1 MEQHRIPSG
10 IRGLDS
16 ILGGGYPVACP
27 TLLKGG
33 PGVGKTLFS
42 LAFANNQLLA
52 GEAVV
57 IVTCDESPDRLNTY
71 MDVFERT
78 NTNNFDQNK
87 LTILD
92 FRPTFSE
99 TVEGEFHLSPI
110 LARISNAVEETKARV
125 LIIDS
130 LQNMLMNL
138 GVQALGKALLEL
150 FLWVREQGITT
161 LITVGVG
168 PEDKRDNVLEEYA
181 VDCVIHLS
189 QNIEDHLMT
198 RYLRVVKMR
207 GAAHGTNEFPFSV
220 TQNGISILPI
230 TATRL
235 KDTDYT
241 ARVSTGVEGIDIM
254 LGGKGY
260 QRSSAVMLS
269 GRSGSGKTIFAATM
283 AKAVLERGQKVV
295 FISFEESRE
304 ALVLNLGSVGLN
316 LSESIEV
323 GNLLIH
329 GTRAVEMGLEDHLIS
344 IIDLI
349 DRESPELLIL
359 DPISA
364 LSDLGTS
371 RQVKMLLVR
380 FVSHVKDMGISFMFT
395 ELLPDASE
403 DYSSLA
409 ISSLA
414 DTWIR
419 VRQVEDNG
427 ELNRLVN
434 VVKSRGTKTS
444 NQVKEFTITGQG
456 IVIEEPYIGEG
467 GMVVG
472 AAKAARITA
481 EVEKEKHKAIELEH
495 AEQALAALQDT
506 HNAKLKAGETDF
518 ILTKRELTRK
528 IEELKRQSKNVSSQR
543 DNMRVLRQ

>member
-1 MEQHRIPSG
+1 
-10 IRGLDS
+10 
-16 ILGGGYPVACP
+16 
-27 TLLKGG
+27 
-33 PGVGKTLFS
+33 
-42 LAFANNQLLA
+42 
-52 GEAVV
+52 
-57 IVTCDESPDRLNTY
+57 
-71 MDVFERT
+71 MDT
-78 NTNNFDQNK
+78 
-87 LTILD
+87 
-92 FRPTFSE
+92 
-99 TVEGEFHLSPI
+99 
-110 LARISNAVEETKARV
+110 
-125 LIIDS
+125 
-130 LQNMLMNL
+130 
-138 GVQALGKALLEL
+138 
-150 FLWVREQGITT
+150 
-161 LITVGVG
+161 
-168 PEDKRDNVLEEYA
+168 PERDNVLEEYA